1 MLKWRWR
8 AGLIALLLAFGASSV
23 AWADSDYNQALA
35 TAPQG
40 ISLNK
45 DNAILTV
52 DTSGYSS
59 SAIVN
64 ATNPATPG
72 TQIAMVNNNTYQFG
86 SIWSTDENYFDLTQ
100 D

>member
-45 DNAILTV
+45 DNAGA
-52 DTSGYSS
+52 DCYSR
-59 SAIVN
+59 
-64 ATNPATPG
+64 
-72 TQIAMVNNNTYQFG
+72 
-86 SIWSTDENYFDLTQ
+86 
-100 D
+100 